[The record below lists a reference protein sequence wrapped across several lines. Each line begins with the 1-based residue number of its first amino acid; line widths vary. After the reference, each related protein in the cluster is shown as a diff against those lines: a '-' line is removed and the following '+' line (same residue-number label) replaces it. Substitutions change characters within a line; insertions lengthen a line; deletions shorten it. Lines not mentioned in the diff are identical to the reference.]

1 MKKKLKTYPIRFNY
15 LELYEVAYSLKLEIE
30 KQTTMDGEEQVDED
44 LISAWEKVNQVMEEK
59 YVCFLLSYL

>member
-44 LISAWEKVNQVMEEK
+44 LISAWEKVNQVMEDK
-59 YVCFLLSYL
+59 YEQ

>member
-30 KQTTMDGEEQVDED
+30 KQTTMDGEGQVDED
-44 LISAWEKVNQVMEEK
+44 LISAWEKVNQVMEDK
-59 YVCFLLSYL
+59 YEQ